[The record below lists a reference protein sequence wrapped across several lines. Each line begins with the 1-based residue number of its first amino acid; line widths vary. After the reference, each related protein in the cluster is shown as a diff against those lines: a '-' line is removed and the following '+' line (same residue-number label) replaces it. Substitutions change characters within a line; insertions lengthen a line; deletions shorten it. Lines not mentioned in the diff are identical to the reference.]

1 MDNITSPFS
10 KSQLMPQEEKLEVR
24 KKRGQLFIGI
34 PKEDFRVEKRVCLT
48 PESVSM
54 LVKAGHKVLIETDAG
69 KEASYEDLKY
79 SEAGAVIT
87 HDKNKVFAC
96 PVILKVAPPTSEEI
110 QLMKPKTYLF
120 SALQLK
126 TQKKSYFEALA
137 KKKITALCYEFIKDH
152 YGAYP
157 FLQAISEIA
166 GIASIQIASEYM
178 CRMNGGKGLLFGNI
192 TGVPPTEVVILGAGL
207 VGQSAARTALALGVN
222 VKVFDNNI
230 HKLKRLQNALPSRI
244 FTSTIQERVLIKS
257 LMRCDVAIGAMKGS
271 NRSPILVTEEM
282 VQKMKPGS
290 VIIDVCIDNGGCFET
305 SEVTTHK
312 KPVITKYDVIHYGV
326 PNITAKYSKTA
337 SLAISNIISPYLL
350 DISENGTVEDAI
362 NYDPTIR
369 SGIYMYQGILTN
381 ESIGKWF
388 DLNYKDINLIFL

>member
-137 KKKITALCYEFIKDH
+137 KKKIR
-152 YGAYP
+152 
-157 FLQAISEIA
+157 SE
-166 GIASIQIASEYM
+166 E
-178 CRMNGGKGLLFGNI
+178 RRVGK
-192 TGVPPTEVVILGAGL
+192 E
-207 VGQSAARTALALGVN
+207 SRAR
-222 VKVFDNNI
+222 
-230 HKLKRLQNALPSRI
+230 REP
-244 FTSTIQERVLIKS
+244 
-257 LMRCDVAIGAMKGS
+257 
-271 NRSPILVTEEM
+271 
-282 VQKMKPGS
+282 
-290 VIIDVCIDNGGCFET
+290 
-305 SEVTTHK
+305 
-312 KPVITKYDVIHYGV
+312 
-326 PNITAKYSKTA
+326 
-337 SLAISNIISPYLL
+337 
-350 DISENGTVEDAI
+350 
-362 NYDPTIR
+362 
-369 SGIYMYQGILTN
+369 
-381 ESIGKWF
+381 
-388 DLNYKDINLIFL
+388 

>member
-34 PKEDFRVEKRVCLT
+34 PKEDFRVEKRICLT

-54 LVKAGHKVLIETDAG
+54 LVKAGHKVLIEADAG

-87 HDKNKVFAC
+87 QDKNKVFGC
-96 PVILKVAPPTSEEI
+96 PVLLKVAPPTLEEI

-166 GIASIQIASEYM
+166 GIASIQIASDYM

-350 DISENGTVEDAI
+350 DLSENGTIEDAI
-362 NYDPTIR
+362 NYDATIR

-381 ESIGKWF
+381 EPIGKWF
-388 DLNYKDINLIFL
+388 NLNYKDINLIFL